1 MTRTWMTK
9 NIHWL
14 KDENMLQKVIPK
26 ARISVYG
33 YRSQW
38 YGPDAVQ
45 EAYIS
50 SIADDLLHY
59 ILLDRQGVSFV

>member
-26 ARISVYG
+26 ARMSVYG

-50 SIADDLLHY
+50 SITDDLLHY
-59 ILLDRQGVSFV
+59 IHLDRQGVSFV

>member
-1 MTRTWMTK
+1 
-9 NIHWL
+9 
-14 KDENMLQKVIPK
+14 MLQKVIPK
-26 ARISVYG
+26 ARMSVYG

-50 SIADDLLHY
+50 SITDDLLHY
-59 ILLDRQGVSFV
+59 IHLDRQGVSFV